1 MVSKN
6 PTELNRRWANQKP
19 SMASQDLAKTRYV
32 LALILLICCPTRS
45 EDKMSPTLF
54 DDEEFGG
61 GAISSGEEPEYQDL
75 DILDL
80 DYQDTTDN
88 SAIPKIEI
96 KIDVAVGSSESKMKP
111 TQQSQEG
118 R

>member
-6 PTELNRRWANQKP
+6 TTEFNRRWANQKP
-19 SMASQDLAKTRYV
+19 TMASQDLPKTRYV

-88 SAIPKIEI
+88 SAIPKIDI
-96 KIDVAVGSSESKMKP
+96 KIDVGV
-111 TQQSQEG
+111 
-118 R
+118 

>member
-6 PTELNRRWANQKP
+6 TTEFNRRWANQKP
-19 SMASQDLAKTRYV
+19 TMASQDLPKTRYV

-111 TQQSQEG
+111 PPQNQEG

>member
-1 MVSKN
+1 M
-6 PTELNRRWANQKP
+6 T
-19 SMASQDLAKTRYV
+19 SQDLPKTRWYDV
-32 LALILLICCPTRS
+32 LALILLITCPTTRS